1 MPYEDPIEAALRAL
15 TDVEWTKRKEV
26 FETRVNHTH
35 MVGIQQMLEEHNI
48 TVTAEVSAARSGR
61 YIATVNITE
70 MPNILKAVKATK
82 AVVKPHRRKW
92 QSGQK

>member
-1 MPYEDPIEAALRAL
+1 MPYEDPIEAALRSL
-15 TDVEWTKRKEV
+15 TDVEWRKRKDV
-26 FETRVNHTH
+26 FEARINHTH
-35 MVGIQQMLEEHNI
+35 MVGIQEMLGDHGI

-70 MPNILKAVKATK
+70 TANILKAVQVTK

-92 QSGQK
+92 QS